1 VLGLI
6 IEKVTGHSWAHEVE
20 ARLLQPLGLQDTAVI
35 EGDAWKL
42 APVPGYI
49 RTTEGYLSSLEFPWY
64 PHPSTAWAAGG
75 MISSASDLMTFA
87 TALFD
92 GQLVSR
98 QTLATMA
105 QPIGTEDR
113 RAFALGGVAIDVA
126 GHKAFGMA
134 GDSGTGYH
142 AFFIGLLDSKL
153 AVTALVNTEAGNV
166 IAPSLTALK
175 DLSQP
180 IETD

>member
-1 VLGLI
+1 
-6 IEKVTGHSWAHEVE
+6 
-20 ARLLQPLGLQDTAVI
+20 
-35 EGDAWKL
+35 
-42 APVPGYI
+42 
-49 RTTEGYLSSLEFPWY
+49 
-64 PHPSTAWAAGG
+64 
-75 MISSASDLMTFA
+75 
-87 TALFD
+87 
-92 GQLVSR
+92 
-98 QTLATMA
+98 MA
-105 QPIGTEDR
+105 QPVGTEDR
-113 RAFALGGVAIDVA
+113 RAFALGGVTIDVA

-153 AVTALVNTEAGNV
+153 VVTALVNTEAGNV